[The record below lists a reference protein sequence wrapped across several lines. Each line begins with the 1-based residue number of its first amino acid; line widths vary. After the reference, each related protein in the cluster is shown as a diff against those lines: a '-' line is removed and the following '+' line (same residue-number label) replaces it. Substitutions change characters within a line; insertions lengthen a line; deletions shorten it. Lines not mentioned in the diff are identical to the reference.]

1 MEIAGR
7 LQDAL
12 RIKLKTGKD
21 DMMEIDIQTGDDVEN
36 DMDWCMV
43 ESKEHA
49 YLADLMERLEIGFGK
64 NTNIEMKEI
73 DNLNEEMEHTIL
85 DNILLEW
92 EQEEDD
98 DMEEGMSGGG
108 LVWRW
113 GLEIM

>member
-1 MEIAGR
+1 
-7 LQDAL
+7 
-12 RIKLKTGKD
+12 
-21 DMMEIDIQTGDDVEN
+21 
-36 DMDWCMV
+36 MDWCMV